1 MFKIYNFAHPK
12 KCHLTQMDFRART
25 FGGERRYLLVDVKV
39 SDMVV
44 LDVAD
49 LKQII
54 MAMLLRFL
62 GEFYVAKMD
71 LEVTR
76 QSRNRFIVSVQ
87 KEFATS
93 VRASLALPVVVVH
106 GKPALEELHVV
117 QEASFVQPLI
127 HSSRRF
133 FQPLVE

>member
-1 MFKIYNFAHPK
+1 
-12 KCHLTQMDFRART
+12 MDFRART
-25 FGGERRYLLVDVKV
+25 FGGERRYLLLDVKV
-39 SDMVV
+39 CDMVV

-62 GEFYVAKMD
+62 GEFYVAKID

-127 HSSRRF
+127 HGSRRF